1 MVNYCL
7 VYRTSETKI
16 HQLVEVRS
24 VNYYLDY
31 GTSEPTTDILDRV
44 SFGKLLIELRYLRN
58 SSSSM
63 KRSSLVN
70 YCLIYGTSET
80 RIRGTFKKRG

>member
-1 MVNYCL
+1 MVVNYCL

-31 GTSEPTTDILDRV
+31 R
-44 SFGKLLIELRYLRN
+44 
-58 SSSSM
+58 
-63 KRSSLVN
+63 
-70 YCLIYGTSET
+70 TSET
-80 RIRGTFKKRG
+80 HDRYPRSRVLR